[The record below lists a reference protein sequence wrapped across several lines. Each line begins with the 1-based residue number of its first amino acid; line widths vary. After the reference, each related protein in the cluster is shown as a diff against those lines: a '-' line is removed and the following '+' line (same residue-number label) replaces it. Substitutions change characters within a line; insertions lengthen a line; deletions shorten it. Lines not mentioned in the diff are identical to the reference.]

1 MKHALKYK
9 LFEALDVSENK
20 TEGLPEFIHTI
31 DDKFPGNTELL
42 SDLTKFI
49 IESKC
54 PKIKFD
60 NLYGAMGISKTD
72 ECIIGK
78 SNLEKP
84 IGDLLYVILHEVSH
98 QYQYKKYGKDLMWDA
113 YNSNIDIDKAAD
125 LLMNIEK
132 VADKLASLKANS
144 LLKEYEIKTER
155 PISTFYSAMDKDYFK
170 RHLVG
175 LRNEVA
181 NKNFNSVE
189 DVNEYM
195 YNKLKIKPKPIV
207 YSNIQRKPTV
217 FKNQLVIDEILDKL
231 SATGWSSLT
240 EIEKTTLRKA
250 SKKK

>member
-1 MKHALKYK
+1 MDNILSYQ
-9 LFEALDVSENK
+9 LFEASKPVA
-20 TEGLPEFIHTI
+20 GLPTFIQTLDANYPDKEGIFEEIAEFIT
-31 DDKFPGNTELL
+31 DSG
-42 SDLTKFI
+42 
-49 IESKC
+49 C
-54 PKIKFD
+54 PSIKFD

-78 SNLEKP
+78 SNLGKP
-84 IGDLLYVILHEVSH
+84 IGDILYVILHEIAH

-125 LLMNIEK
+125 LLMNIEQ

-155 PISTFYSAMDKDYFK
+155 PISTFYSAMGKDYFK

-217 FKNQLVIDEILDKL
+217 FRNQSVIDEILDKL
-231 SATGWSSLT
+231 SDTGWSSLT
-240 EIEKTTLRKA
+240 EIEKSTLRKA
-250 SKKK
+250 GSKK